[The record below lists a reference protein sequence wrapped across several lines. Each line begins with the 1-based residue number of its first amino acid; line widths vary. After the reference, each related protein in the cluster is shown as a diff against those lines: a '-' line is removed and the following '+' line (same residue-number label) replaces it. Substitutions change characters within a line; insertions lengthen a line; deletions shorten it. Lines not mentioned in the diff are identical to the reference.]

1 VSFKEKMMES
11 MMGKMSAAEKSAMM
25 DKMMEQFFGN
35 MSAEEKQ
42 EMMKNM
48 MPKMMGQ
55 MMGEGSSM
63 MSMMSSMMG
72 GGDDSDGEGPMGMCE
87 KMMSGVALSSE
98 LATFATPEIR
108 GLFEEWVQQLDKEVI
123 DYIKEMK
130 TTTPAEVAAHLKI
143 SKDSA
148 IYLIS
153 RLTQKGILSV
163 AVKYEGT
170 I

>member
-1 VSFKEKMMES
+1 MSFKEKMMES

-42 EMMKNM
+42 EMIKNM

-72 GGDDSDGEGPMGMCE
+72 GGDDSDGEDSMGMCE
-87 KMMSGVALSSE
+87 KMMSSMTQSSE

-108 GLFEEWVQQLDKEVI
+108 GLFEEWVLQLDNEVI
-123 DYIKEMK
+123 DFIKATK

-143 SKDSA
+143 TKDSA
-148 IYLIS
+148 VYLIS
-153 RLTQKGILSV
+153 RLTQKGVL
-163 AVKYEGT
+163 AVTVTYEGT
-170 I
+170 V